1 MENIGEEFRKILND
15 LEENLKDNPDLDYIK
30 SEFNNLAMVFF
41 TEIDSLK
48 KLYEQRIETMLDRQ
62 SYFDEKISN
71 LEELT
76 KIIEKEMP
84 SEEDD
89 IMLIEDIDD
98 DELEEKFDENGE
110 EFEKIDEEFEE
121 ISNEEIDDDS
131 EECEIQCPYCG
142 EVFILLTDEIEKEVN
157 CPFCSNTMELDLKE
171 LED

>member
-98 DELEEKFDENGE
+98 D
-110 EFEKIDEEFEE
+110 
-121 ISNEEIDDDS
+121 S

-157 CPFCSNTMELDLKE
+157 CPFCSNTIELDLKE